1 MGMAGVAL
9 PAALGSSL
17 VACTPALNWRV
28 VQDPDGFWR
37 ALFPQKP
44 VEFSRE
50 ISLPTGQRL
59 ALTLWAV
66 RMDLLQLSVGVAQP
80 TGGQRWRPEDYPALI
95 SALRQ
100 ARVATIGAS
109 TSVAATGIQQDR
121 PSEPNFLSG
130 VADAQVPP
138 ALGGRRFDRLL
149 ATGRI
154 PTDPQGG
161 TAAARLW
168 AEHRPFPQRIVE
180 ALAIGPD
187 TAEVRAVAEE
197 FLAGFAA
204 GG

>member
-1 MGMAGVAL
+1 MAGAAL
-9 PAALGSSL
+9 PTALGSLL

-100 ARVATIGAS
+100 ARVATLQSAPAAGAER
-109 TSVAATGIQQDR
+109 ALG
-121 PSEPNFLSG
+121 PNSLSG